1 MSDSESSEAS
11 SKYPGKECPVCH
23 TIFYKK
29 SPLAIYCSIKCK
41 DKVHNNT
48 SKEAKACLYCGKI
61 HNRAGPYC
69 CRACFG
75 KAFAA
80 NLANKKIHNE
90 MLGIVP
96 EKKQR
101 QQTPKPLFYKEK
113 ECPVCHVLHRR
124 RSPHCSYACGVIG
137 RELKVETQ
145 ISHTLHGEKIRE
157 VHSKSLDAP
166 YRAKLSDTL
175 GYLAAEDYSVSIPDF
190 PELPDGY
197 MLNEFE

>member
-1 MSDSESSEAS
+1 MADIESSDAS
-11 SKYPGKECPVCH
+11 KRYPGKECPVCH

-29 SPLAIYCSIKCK
+29 ASAKYCCRKCR

-48 SKEAKACLYCGKI
+48 SKETKPCLYCGKI
-61 HNRAGPYC
+61 HNRIGPYC

-75 KAFAA
+75 KAHAEK
-80 NLANKKIHNE
+80 LAHKKSLNE

-96 EKKQR
+96 EVKHW
-101 QQTPKPLFYKEK
+101 QQTCKPLFYKEK

-124 RSPHCSYACGVIG
+124 RSIHCSHACGVKGAESRLDVQIG
-137 RELKVETQ
+137 HR
-145 ISHTLHGEKIRE
+145 LHGEKLRE
-157 VHSKSLDAP
+157 VNSKSLEAP
-166 YRAKLSDTL
+166 YRANLSDTL
-175 GYLAAEDYSVSIPDF
+175 GHLSAEDYSVSIPDF